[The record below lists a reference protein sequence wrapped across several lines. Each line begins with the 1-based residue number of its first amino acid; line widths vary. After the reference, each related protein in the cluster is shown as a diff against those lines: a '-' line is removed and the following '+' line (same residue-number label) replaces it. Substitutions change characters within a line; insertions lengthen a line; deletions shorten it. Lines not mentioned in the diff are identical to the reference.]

1 MIKKSQF
8 ALVCLTI
15 CAMLAV
21 WFIKSPLDKETST
34 DNLVEQMPT
43 GRLNGI
49 TLLRDTLNTKR
60 QETLETYNEILASST
75 ATITEK
81 ELATQHIK
89 DLNEISELEV
99 LMEVT
104 IINMGYVDCFV
115 HYSDEYIE
123 VTVACDELSASDAV
137 DIINAVYTSTTNFDY
152 EVIVKYQTVE
162 SLR

>member
-137 DIINAVYTSTTNFDY
+137 DIINAVYTSTTNFDN

>member
-21 WFIKSPLDKETST
+21 WFIKSPLDTETQA
-34 DNLVEQMPT
+34 DNLVEEMPS

-49 TLLRDTLNTKR
+49 TLLRDTLNSKR
-60 QETLETYNEILASST
+60 QETLETYNEILASSE

-81 ELATQHIK
+81 ELATKHIK

-104 IINMGYVDCFV
+104 VINMGYVDCFV
-115 HYSDEYIE
+115 HYTEDYIE
-123 VTVACDELSASDAV
+123 VTVASDDLSASEAL
-137 DIINAVYTSTTNFDY
+137 DIINAIYTSSTDFDN
-152 EVIVKYQTVE
+152 EVIVK
-162 SLR
+162 

>member
-21 WFIKSPLDKETST
+21 WFIKSPLDTETAT
-34 DNLVEQMPT
+34 DDVLEEMPT

-49 TLLRDTLNTKR
+49 TLLRDTLNSKR
-60 QETLETYNEILASST
+60 QETLETYNEVLASQT

-115 HYSDEYIE
+115 HYNDDYIE
-123 VTVACDELSASDAV
+123 VTVAADNLSASQAV
-137 DIINAVYTSTTNFDY
+137 DIINAVYTSSASFDN
-152 EVIVKYQTVE
+152 EVIVKYQTIE
-162 SLR
+162 SLK

>member
-21 WFIKSPLDKETST
+21 WFIKSPLDTQTSA
-34 DNLVEQMPT
+34 DDIIEEMPS

-49 TLLRDTLNTKR
+49 TLLRNTLNEKR
-60 QETLETYNEILASST
+60 QETLETYNEILASAT

-81 ELATQHIK
+81 ELATKNIK

-115 HYSDEYIE
+115 HYTKDYVE
-123 VTVACDELSASDAV
+123 VTVAANELSASEAV
-137 DIINAVYTSTTNFDY
+137 EIINAIYTSAADFDS
-152 EVIVKYQTVE
+152 EVIVKYQTIE
-162 SLR
+162 SLK

>member
-34 DNLVEQMPT
+34 DDLVEQMPT

-60 QETLETYNEILASST
+60 QETIETYNEILASST
-75 ATITEK
+75 ASITEK
-81 ELATQHIK
+81 
-89 DLNEISELEV
+89 N
-99 LMEVT
+99 
-104 IINMGYVDCFV
+104 
-115 HYSDEYIE
+115 
-123 VTVACDELSASDAV
+123 
-137 DIINAVYTSTTNFDY
+137 
-152 EVIVKYQTVE
+152 
-162 SLR
+162 LRRSILKI